1 MNLTYSQIK
10 EFTMGAENA
19 LETEL
24 GLCLYRFNEEELET
38 YTNPER
44 LGTKCFSS
52 AGIRIAMV
60 TDARELTLGISVT
73 PGSSRRYFAVELFEN
88 GKRTGVLKNY
98 EDSWNFARRRDESPF
113 GEFEQTF
120 TLTPGE
126 KEVELYLPWTVQTL
140 ITQLDLPGA
149 TFARPAERNKILLM
163 YGDSITQGYDAYLP
177 SHSYSNRLADALG
190 MQVVN
195 KAIGGEVF
203 YPRLAECT
211 PTVAPTA
218 ITVAYGTNDF
228 SRSSLETFEAN
239 SRSFFETL
247 AAQHPGVP
255 ILAITP
261 IWRADWQSERK
272 IPSFHAVGDHLRAIA
287 KTIPAMQV
295 IDGFGLIPQDTVL
308 YADLRLHPNDDGF
321 TYYAENLIKAVRPL
335 LENC

>member
-52 AGIRIAMV
+52 AGIRIV
-60 TDARELTLGISVT
+60 FRTDASALTLGVHLKS
-73 PGSSRRYFAVELFEN
+73 GSSRGYFAIELFED
-88 GKRTGVLKNY
+88 GVRTGTLKNY
-98 EDSWNFARRRDESPF
+98 TDEMSF
-113 GEFEQTF
+113 EERKACISEGEFEKTF
-120 TLTPGE
+120 PLKAGE
-126 KEVELYLPWTVQTL
+126 KQVELYLPWTC
-140 ITQLDLPGA
+140 ITTVTKLDLTDA
-149 TFARPAERNKILLM
+149 TFATAIERDRILLM

-211 PTVAPTA
+211 PTVAPHL

-228 SRSSLETFEAN
+228 SKSEYETFKKD
-239 SRSFFETL
+239 SRAFFHAL
-247 AAQHPGVP
+247 AEQHPEVP

-261 IWRADWQSERK
+261 IWRKDWDSQRK

-287 KTIPAMQV
+287 QEIPAMKV
-295 IDGFGLIPQDTVL
+295 ICGYEFIPQDTNL